1 MGKYISLSDK
11 LSYQIVYLLLRVYSV
26 VRVRVGRRGV
36 IVIPKEVREK
46 LGLREGMV
54 LDLSVE
60 DNRIVIEVD
69 DLWAKLRRRRLK
81 LKGKLHVDS
90 LEEELD
96 RVEDEWL
103 GRIE

>member
-1 MGKYISLSDK
+1 M
-11 LSYQIVYLLLRVYSV
+11 

-36 IVIPKEVREK
+36 IVIPKEIREK

-54 LDLSVE
+54 LNLLVE

-69 DLWAKLRRRRLK
+69 DLWAKLRKRGLK
-81 LKGKLHVDS
+81 LKGVVKADL

-96 RVEDEWL
+96 RVEEEWL

>member
-1 MGKYISLSDK
+1 M
-11 LSYQIVYLLLRVYSV
+11 

-69 DLWAKLRRRRLK
+69 DLWAKLRRRGLK